1 LRLLTQGMDLSV
13 VIVSYNTRELLRGCL
28 DSVLADL
35 DSRANDEVIV
45 VDNASADGSA
55 EMIRDSF
62 PQVRLLANSQNCGFA
77 ASNNQAIEQSTGQYV
92 LLLNPDTVVRKG
104 ALEGLMAVLEER
116 RDVGVTGPKLLFPD
130 GGFQHSAF
138 SFPTLPMI
146 FLDFF
151 PLHNRLL
158 DSQINGRCPRVLYE
172 RTEPFPIDHPLGAA
186 LMVRRAVIEEV
197 GLLDESFFMYCEEID
212 WCFRIKEAGWRIL
225 CVPRAEI
232 VHHVAQSTK
241 QFRDE
246 MYVELHRSR
255 YRLYQKHYGSGFR
268 RLARLLV
275 ALGMCS
281 QSLQAR
287 WAAARGHL
295 DRKDFETRMRAY
307 REVRSLS

>member
-1 LRLLTQGMDLSV
+1 MDLSV
-13 VIVSYNTRELLRGCL
+13 VIVSYNTRELLRECL
-28 DSVLADL
+28 DSVVADL
-35 DSRANDEVIV
+35 DSLAKHEVIV
-45 VDNASADGSA
+45 VDNASTDGSVA
-55 EMIRDSF
+55 MLHDSF
-62 PQVRLLANSQNCGFA
+62 PQVRLLANSQNRGFA
-77 ASNNQAIEQSTGQYV
+77 AGNNQAIERSSGEYV
-92 LLLNPDTVVRKG
+92 LLLNPDAVVRKG

-116 RDVGVTGPKLLFPD
+116 SDVGGAGPRLLFPD
-130 GGFQHSAF
+130 GSFQHSAF
-138 SFPTLPMI
+138 SFPTLAMI

-158 DSQINGRCPRVLYE
+158 DSRINGRYPRDLYE
-172 RTEPFPIDHPLGAA
+172 RAEPFPIDHPLGAA

-225 CVPRAEI
+225 CVPRAGI
-232 VHHVAQSTK
+232 VHHVAQSTR

-268 RLARLLV
+268 RVARLLV
-275 ALGMCS
+275 ALGMWS
-281 QSLQAR
+281 QGLRAC